1 MGFDEGHIVW
11 EGYGFN
17 HMSSSKICRS
27 LAPIPHY
34 PQSQAP
40 EFGSLEFFL
49 GRPERRPRLY
59 SCCFPHMGLFS
70 PQTLIEREWLT
81 DIGSSERDE
90 VKIEY
95 LHQVHEQIF
104 RIIHPAVDTIVAN
117 TI

>member
-1 MGFDEGHIVW
+1 
-11 EGYGFN
+11 
-17 HMSSSKICRS
+17 
-27 LAPIPHY
+27 
-34 PQSQAP
+34 
-40 EFGSLEFFL
+40 
-49 GRPERRPRLY
+49 
-59 SCCFPHMGLFS
+59 MGLFS